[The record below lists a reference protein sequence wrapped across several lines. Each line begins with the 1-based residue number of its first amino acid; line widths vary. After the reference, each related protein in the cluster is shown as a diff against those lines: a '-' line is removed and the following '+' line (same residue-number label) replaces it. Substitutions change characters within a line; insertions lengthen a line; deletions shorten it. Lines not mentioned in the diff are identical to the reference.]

1 MNQTCLSDSFAGNPS
16 LIAKYLH
23 HVVEVPLE
31 AERTTVLTIPA
42 PNPSE
47 DWRTAYHK
55 ASDVRAAAGTPHT
68 LGSNP
73 RLADLR
79 QVCYSHV

>member
-55 ASDVRAAAGTPHT
+55 ASDVRAAA
-68 LGSNP
+68 P
-73 RLADLR
+73 RLSL
-79 QVCYSHV
+79 SLIHI